1 MYIQQNDSSQS
12 NIRQGCIYLKLSSFF
27 TLIGLILTITLE
39 ILAKPHIHVFSLF
52 PAVEIMINP
61 ACRINVNVVNVQ
73 VLNNSSKEILRD
85 HIRNDSLLT
94 SSLFFLTL
102 FYFRRVSRLK
112 SARILPSLE
121 SKHKEEGGLLTGRE
135 GGGTG
140 HMQKKKKRSDDEE
153 GEKKKKPPRGLCSGV
168 ALRTC
173 HTLTPFLDRTMN
185 YVLK

>member
-1 MYIQQNDSSQS
+1 MYIQQNDSFQS

-27 TLIGLILTITLE
+27 TLIGLILIITLE

-140 HMQKKKKRSDDEE
+140 HMQKKKKKEAMTR
-153 GEKKKKPPRGLCSGV
+153 KARRRRILRGVCV
-168 ALRTC
+168 QAWPWEHVT
-173 HTLTPFLDRTMN
+173 H
-185 YVLK
+185 

>member
-61 ACRINVNVVNVQ
+61 ACRINVNVQ

-140 HMQKKKKRSDDEE
+140 HMQKKKKKKRWRGRREE
-153 GEKKKKPPRGLCSGV
+153 EETSEGSVFRRGLENMSHTN
-168 ALRTC
+168 AFSRPNYELR
-173 HTLTPFLDRTMN
+173 PEM
-185 YVLK
+185 K